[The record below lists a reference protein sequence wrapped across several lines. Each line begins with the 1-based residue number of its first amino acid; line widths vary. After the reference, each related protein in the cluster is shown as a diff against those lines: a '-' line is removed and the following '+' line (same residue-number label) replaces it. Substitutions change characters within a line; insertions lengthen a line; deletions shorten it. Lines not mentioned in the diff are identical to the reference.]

1 MTIDLLKE
9 LKRLLVGVCIIVPV
23 FVVYAITLLLVSKGY
38 VTSETISY
46 TLGSIAILFFC
57 WSAGGAYE
65 SFQEMKRMQTDNAF
79 RKLGHRD

>member
-23 FVVYAITLLLVSKGY
+23 FVVYAITSLLVSKGY
-38 VTSETISY
+38 VTSDTISY
-46 TLGSIAILFFC
+46 TLGSIAILFLC

-65 SFQEMKRMQTDNAF
+65 SHQEMKRLRTDQAF